1 MGNFKNKLKE
11 RFSTI
16 PNDLLYDGN
25 LSVGA
30 RLTYTIMASKPEG
43 WSFFQKSLAKE
54 IKCNV
59 ETLARYIEELVKF
72 GWLIKEEQE
81 RANGKFGA
89 VKYTL
94 LESPNE
100 DIHRTGNLPIRENT
114 DTVNYRNGKI
124 PHQNNTYIESNT
136 KVEEI
141 KKEEKKENIK
151 RSQYSDDFEAAW
163 LAYKRKGNKKD
174 AYIQWQKLTDEEK
187 EAAAIHIPFYVRSRE
202 IQYLKDFQRYLSHHQ
217 FEEVVRGEKG
227 EDMFDPSRTTAG
239 EYNPDNSLHS
249 DVGFGWDF
257 GYVCKNEHRDPYK
270 DMIFDGYTNDTRPD
284 GALLYFKNGLRY
296 HRWNAQAKVWRKVEG
311 HWDREKRMFIEEG
324 QQ

>member
-1 MGNFKNKLKE
+1 MGNNMGWIKLYRKIE
-11 RFSTI
+11 QCSLYFSEPFTRMQAWIDLLLIANHDEKDVFIRGNMVIVHRGEIARSSENLAQRWKWSRGKVLRFLDYLEEMGMIVQQKSFVTSTI
-16 PNDLLYDGN
+16 SICNYSKYQDNDTADSTADSTADGQQI
-25 LSVGA
+25 V
-30 RLTYTIMASKPEG
+30 
-43 WSFFQKSLAKE
+43 Q
-54 IKCNV
+54 
-59 ETLARYIEELVKF
+59 
-72 GWLIKEEQE
+72 Q
-81 RANGKFGA
+81 
-89 VKYTL
+89 
-94 LESPNE
+94 
-100 DIHRTGNLPIRENT
+100 T
-114 DTVNYRNGKI
+114 DTNKN
-124 PHQNNTYIESNT
+124 
-136 KVEEI
+136 I
-141 KKEEKKENIK
+141 KKEKKDKEEKKK
-151 RSQYSDDFEAAW
+151 TYTKDFEDAW
-163 LAYKRKGNKKD
+163 EAYKRKGNKKD

-296 HRWNAQAKVWRKVEG
+296 HRWDAQAKVWRKVEG

>member
-1 MGNFKNKLKE
+1 MKTIKKNMEHSFNIAIAKEYGVLAAVLIRNFQYWISKNKSEKHNFVNGHYWTFNSTAGLCELFPYMSKDQINRQINMLVE
-11 RFSTI
+11 KGVLIKGHFSEN
-16 PNDLLYDGN
+16 PNDRRTWIAFSDDAKWISQNYEMDLAISQNGFSESAKCINDLTIDTNNNPYNKPDKEKKK
-25 LSVGA
+25 
-30 RLTYTIMASKPEG
+30 TYTK
-43 WSFFQKSLAKE
+43 
-54 IKCNV
+54 
-59 ETLARYIEELVKF
+59 
-72 GWLIKEEQE
+72 
-81 RANGKFGA
+81 
-89 VKYTL
+89 
-94 LESPNE
+94 
-100 DIHRTGNLPIRENT
+100 
-114 DTVNYRNGKI
+114 
-124 PHQNNTYIESNT
+124 
-136 KVEEI
+136 
-141 KKEEKKENIK
+141 
-151 RSQYSDDFEAAW
+151 DFEDAW
-163 LAYKRKGNKKD
+163 EAYKRKGNKKD

-296 HRWNAQAKVWRKVEG
+296 HRWDAQAKVWRKVEG